1 MVLLLIEMG
10 YQLDEVIFFNTG
22 MEFEAIY
29 NVRDRLIPILEE
41 RGIKYTELEPQKP
54 FLYNMLER
62 PVESK
67 QKGCHCG
74 YGWCGGVCRRGT
86 TEKNRIIDEY
96 KAGINDEVYEYVG
109 IAADEAWRAKGKHY
123 PLIDL
128 GMTEAACLAYCWDRG
143 WNWLERTTA
152 TETGYID
159 LYKILDRVSCWC
171 CSNKNR
177 KELKNIYIFLP
188 EYWEKLKFLQS
199 RIDRPMKKWKNARYG
214 EYGRTGKR
222 AKARNMNSAK
232 QWRRTSRFSSSLI
245 GNGRDHRMQKNKM
258 PVPTEAQEQMTLFS
272 WAAMQSGKYPELN
285 LLYHVPNGGSRHKA
299 EAGRLRAEGVKA
311 GVPDL
316 CLPVAR
322 GQYHGLYIELKRQ
335 RGGRTSDHQSE
346 WLDALSAQGY
356 KAALCYGW
364 EQAAGTIIEYLTGGG
379 THD

>member
-1 MVLLLIEMG
+1 
-10 YQLDEVIFFNTG
+10 
-22 MEFEAIY
+22 
-29 NVRDRLIPILEE
+29 
-41 RGIKYTELEPQKP
+41 
-54 FLYNMLER
+54 MLELN
-62 PVESK
+62 K
-67 QKGCHCG
+67 LYIC
-74 YGWCGGVCRRGT
+74 VCP
-86 TEKNRIIDEY
+86 
-96 KAGINDEVYEYVG
+96 A
-109 IAADEAWRAKGKHY
+109 
-123 PLIDL
+123 L
-128 GMTEAACLAYCWDRG
+128 C
-143 WNWLERTTA
+143 
-152 TETGYID
+152 
-159 LYKILDRVSCWC
+159 
-171 CSNKNR
+171 
-177 KELKNIYIFLP
+177 
-188 EYWEKLKFLQS
+188 LQS
-199 RIDRPMKKWKNARYG
+199 APKSVFF
-214 EYGRTGKR
+214 RTGKR

>member
-1 MVLLLIEMG
+1 MKYIASCSFGKDSLAMVLLLIEMG

-29 NVRDRLIPILEE
+29 NVRDRLIPILKE

-74 YGWCGGVCRRGT
+74 YGWCGGVCRWGT

-177 KELKNIYIFLP
+177 KELKKYLYLSSGVLGKIEISSKSDRSTD
-188 EYWEKLKFLQS
+188 EKMEKRKVW
-199 RIDRPMKKWKNARYG
+199 RI
-214 EYGRTGKR
+214 
-222 AKARNMNSAK
+222 
-232 QWRRTSRFSSSLI
+232 RRRFP
-245 GNGRDHRMQKNKM
+245 NGRSFQKR
-258 PVPTEAQEQMTLFS
+258 T
-272 WAAMQSGKYPELN
+272 
-285 LLYHVPNGGSRHKA
+285 
-299 EAGRLRAEGVKA
+299 AGR
-311 GVPDL
+311 
-316 CLPVAR
+316 
-322 GQYHGLYIELKRQ
+322 
-335 RGGRTSDHQSE
+335 GG
-346 WLDALSAQGY
+346 A
-356 KAALCYGW
+356 
-364 EQAAGTIIEYLTGGG
+364 IITF
-379 THD
+379 